1 MATPAR
7 PGADGLAHLAAALR
21 DLRRRCARRHGGP
34 QLTVRQIAART
45 GYAVGA
51 VSDYLTGA
59 ALPPTQRLD
68 ELARL
73 FGATPAEQGALA
85 TARDHVE
92 ETRRR
97 AVVER
102 RVPRELPPEVPAFVG
117 RVGEMGQ
124 LDAVL
129 GGGGGGGGAGVP
141 GDRGGVGAAGAGCGS
156 AAAGGLGG
164 SVARGGSCGSAVLPA
179 AACGAAVFGAPGD
192 AVASA
197 VTCGSVAAGG
207 PGGSAV
213 LAAASGPA
221 SPGDLRRPEGLGAEC
236 RAGVPGVPS
245 GSTTLAATS
254 GPAAL
259 AAVRG
264 PVGSGAAC
272 GSPVPGASRGP
283 VPGDRCGPAA
293 PGGPRGPV
301 VPGTACGSTILGG
314 PGGPVVP
321 GGPSCPAVPG
331 SPAALGVARAPDV
344 SAPATAPT
352 SPPAPPTPGIVVV
365 SGPAGVG
372 KTALVVRWAHRVG
385 HHFPDGTLYLDL
397 RGYDV
402 GRPLSARAALGAL
415 LRSLG
420 ASGPASSA
428 ALRTELAGRRALI
441 VLDNARDADQV
452 RPLLPGVPGCLV
464 VVTSRDSAA
473 GLVVRHGARRLDLD
487 VLPLAESTALLA
499 ALTGRRLDAD
509 PAAARRLAVRCC
521 GLPLALRLAAER
533 LLATGGDPA
542 ALADALAAA
551 PLDLLATA
559 ADRRTDVREVL
570 SWSLRHLPPE
580 AVRAFHVVGA
590 RLGRRVDPR
599 ALAEAAGTTARRAAE
614 LLDALARAHLLRR
627 GGGDRFTMHGL
638 LRAYAVELGE
648 PGLTASPAPR

>member
-21 DLRRRCARRHGGP
+21 DLRRRCARRDGRP

-59 ALPPTQRLD
+59 ALPPTDRLD

-92 ETRRR
+92 ESRRR
-97 AVVER
+97 RGPGR
-102 RVPRELPPEVPAFVG
+102 RAPRELPPEVWAFVG
-117 RVGEMGQ
+117 RERELGE
-124 LDAVL
+124 LDGLV
-129 GGGGGGGGAGVP
+129 GGA
-141 GDRGGVGAAGAGCGS
+141 S
-156 AAAGGLGG
+156 GL
-164 SVARGGSCGSAVLPA
+164 
-179 AACGAAVFGAPGD
+179 
-192 AVASA
+192 
-197 VTCGSVAAGG
+197 
-207 PGGSAV
+207 
-213 LAAASGPA
+213 
-221 SPGDLRRPEGLGAEC
+221 
-236 RAGVPGVPS
+236 
-245 GSTTLAATS
+245 
-254 GPAAL
+254 AAL
-259 AAVRG
+259 ADPRDPAMPAG
-264 PVGSGAAC
+264 PTGPAELGAAC
-272 GSPVPGASRGP
+272 T
-283 VPGDRCGPAA
+283 PA
-293 PGGPRGPV
+293 
-301 VPGTACGSTILGG
+301 L
-314 PGGPVVP
+314 
-321 GGPSCPAVPG
+321 
-331 SPAALGVARAPDV
+331 
-344 SAPATAPT
+344 
-352 SPPAPPTPGIVVV
+352 PGIVVV

-385 HHFPDGTLYLDL
+385 RHFPDGTLYLDL

-402 GRPLSARAALGAL
+402 GRPVSGRAALGAL
-415 LRSLG
+415 LRGLG
-420 ASGPASSA
+420 AAGPPSSA

-441 VLDNARDADQV
+441 VLDNARDAEQV
-452 RPLLPGVPGCLV
+452 CPLLPGVPGCLV

-487 VLPLAESTALLA
+487 VLPLSESAALLT
-499 ALTGRRLDAD
+499 ALTGGRLDAD
-509 PAAARRLAVRCC
+509 PAAARRLALRCC

-533 LLATGGDPA
+533 LLATGGDAA
-542 ALADALAAA
+542 ALAEGLTAA
-551 PLDLLATA
+551 PLDLLATT

-580 AVRAFHVVGA
+580 AVRAFHVVGS

-638 LRAYAVELGE
+638 LRAYAAELGE